1 VTQTKTPEAAT
12 QSETPVPWT
21 AIRVVLTGSFM
32 AVLDTF
38 IVLVAAPAIQD
49 DLHASSAQ
57 LQFVI
62 AAYQLA
68 YAVFLVTGARLGDL
82 YGRKRLFILGMSL
95 FTLSSV
101 ACGAAPSPGLLIA
114 ARVVQGIAAALMF
127 PQVFSMIQVLVPG
140 PQRHRAFGMLGAV
153 IGISTTIGQL
163 VGGLLIGADLAGT
176 GWRPVFWVNLP
187 IGIVAVLLA
196 ARVVPESRSE
206 QARGIDPVGVATLT
220 AALVLLVTPLIEGRQ
235 TGWPAWTWWSLGLS
249 VPAFL
254 LFGYAERAAEAAGK
268 SPLLSLR
275 LLRERPFVIGMTLV
289 VLGYAGVNS
298 FFLILSLT
306 LQNGF
311 GLSALGAGLA
321 YTPLA
326 AGFFA
331 ASLLAGRLAP
341 RLGRRLLTI
350 GAGIGLVGF
359 LGTWALAGHL
369 GPLMAPLI
377 LVGVGNGILLT
388 PLLNAVLARIR
399 PTEIGMAS
407 GILSTA
413 QQVGGAVGVA
423 VIGVLFFQAV
433 GAGTGRVPYSHGLA
447 VAVWF
452 NVALAAV
459 IAALTYALPQPTRT
473 S

>member
-1 VTQTKTPEAAT
+1 MTQTSSPHAAT
-12 QSETPVPWT
+12 LPETPVPWT
-21 AIRVVLTGSFM
+21 AIRVALAGSFM

-57 LQFVI
+57 IQFVI

-82 YGRKRLFILGMSL
+82 YGRKRLFILGMAV
-95 FTLSSV
+95 FTLASV
-101 ACGAAPSPGLLIA
+101 ACGAAPTAGTLIG
-114 ARVVQGIAAALMF
+114 ARVVQGVAAALMF

-163 VGGLLIGADLAGT
+163 VGGLLIGANLLGT

-187 IGIVAVLLA
+187 IGIVAILLA
-196 ARVVPESRSE
+196 ARLVPESRSE
-206 QARGIDPVGVATLT
+206 QARGIDPGGVAALT
-220 AALVLLVTPLIEGRQ
+220 VALLLLVTPLIEGRQ
-235 TGWPAWTWWSLGLS
+235 AGWPAWTWGSLVLS

-254 LFGYAERAAEAAGK
+254 VFGWVERSAEAAGR

-275 LLRERPFVIGMTLV
+275 LLRERPFVVGMTLV

-311 GLSALGAGLA
+311 GLSA
-321 YTPLA
+321 P
-326 AGFFA
+326 
-331 ASLLAGRLAP
+331 SLLAGRLAP
-341 RLGRRLLTI
+341 RFGRNLLAF
-350 GAGIGLVGF
+350 GALVGLAGF
-359 LGTWALAGHL
+359 IGTWALSGHL
-369 GPLMAPLI
+369 GPLMVPLI

-399 PTEIGMAS
+399 PAEIGMAS

-423 VIGVLFFQAV
+423 VIGVLFFQTV
-433 GAGTGRVPYSHGLA
+433 GQGHGQPVYSHGLA

-452 NVALAAV
+452 NVALAVTV
-459 IAALTYALPQPTRT
+459 IALTFALPRSPGRP
-473 S
+473 